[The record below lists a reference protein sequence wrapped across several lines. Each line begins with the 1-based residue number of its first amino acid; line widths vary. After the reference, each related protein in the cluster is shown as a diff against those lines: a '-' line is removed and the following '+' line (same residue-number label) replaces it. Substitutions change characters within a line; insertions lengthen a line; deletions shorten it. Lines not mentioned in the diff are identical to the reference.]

1 MFCFEI
7 ISISLNLSNIKSP
20 LTIIAL
26 FLIIP
31 PRFLCAAKIVKIL
44 FNKSTFIDKMFWR
57 MMKLGG
63 WEGGLSKSKK
73 EAVDAVEPQYLSLWV
88 SSVFRVSFTL
98 HLTLNILHPSTTDMK
113 CVQKITNP
121 NFWAKS
127 FFCVIFTHRLAVK
140 PFFKESDNA

>member
-98 HLTLNILHPSTTDMK
+98 HLALNPLHPSTTDMK

-121 NFWAKS
+121 NFWAKNILLCHVHS
-127 FFCVIFTHRLAVK
+127 SPLTGELHKICKF
-140 PFFKESDNA
+140 P